1 LAWLGVFH
9 PLVAIYLYC
18 FLRATAEPPPHLL
31 GIDGSPVRV
40 VDLDGLVAWVSDTA
54 GPAVMATPER
64 ARQHDGVVR
73 AALERETPLPA
84 RFGQVITDE
93 TALGDAVSSRR
104 SAFEAALKHVA
115 GAVEMTV
122 RMLMPS
128 QGKSAGGDPMK
139 DVDNP
144 TTTGRDY
151 LERVAAVQRQERNL
165 LAEEGIVRGRVSS
178 AVRGLVRAESFA
190 GAAQGSSMAT
200 LSHLVP
206 RENVEAYRSALLVL
220 RDETPALAIMVS
232 GPWAP
237 YSFTEGVRV

>member
-1 LAWLGVFH
+1 LAWLGVFD

-40 VDLDGLVAWVSDTA
+40 ADLDGLVAWVSETER
-54 GPAVMATPER
+54 PAITATPER
-64 ARQHDGVVR
+64 ARQHDRVVR
-73 AALERETPLPA
+73 AALERQTPLPA
-84 RFGQVITDE
+84 RFGQIMTDE

-104 SAFEAALKHVA
+104 AAFDAALKHVA

-128 QGKSAGGDPMK
+128 EGKSAGAEPMK
-139 DVDNP
+139 HSNKP

-151 LERVAAVQRQERNL
+151 LDRVAAVQRQERNL

-178 AVRGLVRAESFA
+178 AVGGLVRAESFA
-190 GAAQGSSMAT
+190 RAAPGSSMAT

-206 RENVEAYRSALLVL
+206 RENIEAYRSALLVL